1 MENHEKIKHLNLN
14 CIEIAHI
21 IYHELKKQNKE
32 SPLRVQKIL
41 WYVQI
46 RYFVEHSKLL
56 FDDEFEAWNY
66 GPVLKKVW
74 ANCPYMEKMDLNNVD
89 ENTETNIKSIIKT
102 VIEKK
107 ANLFFFTLVEETH
120 EQTPYTDALKNDK
133 NNIITNESLTEYAQK
148 INDKYLK

>member
-1 MENHEKIKHLNLN
+1 MENSQIIKSLNLDCITIASLIYQELTKIK
-14 CIEIAHI
+14 
-21 IYHELKKQNKE
+21 KE

-46 RYFVEHSKLL
+46 SYFVEYRKLL

-66 GPVLKKVW
+66 GPVLRKVW